1 MATQVLR
8 LCDEWQISITSVR
21 WEPSKTKKKQSN
33 QKQWSFKGHKTL
45 SDDYSH
51 DLDWWSPHHFS
62 CNQRRPRNML
72 AIQSTN
78 KRVPGWTWLFPMV
91 HVWHLGGGVLR
102 RGGRT
107 VGHTWEWVGAKR
119 DEGGEEGRAERDGP
133 FSDKHRVF
141 LQTVSK
147 LIFTH
152 FPLAPS
158 IFPKH

>member
-1 MATQVLR
+1 
-8 LCDEWQISITSVR
+8 
-21 WEPSKTKKKQSN
+21 
-33 QKQWSFKGHKTL
+33 
-45 SDDYSH
+45 
-51 DLDWWSPHHFS
+51 
-62 CNQRRPRNML
+62 ML
-72 AIQSTN
+72 VSQSTN
-78 KRVPGWTWLFPMV
+78 KRVSGWTWLFPMV

-107 VGHTWEWVGAKR
+107 VGHTWEWVGAQR
-119 DEGGEEGRAERDGP
+119 DEGGEGGREGGRAERDGP

>member
-1 MATQVLR
+1 
-8 LCDEWQISITSVR
+8 
-21 WEPSKTKKKQSN
+21 
-33 QKQWSFKGHKTL
+33 
-45 SDDYSH
+45 
-51 DLDWWSPHHFS
+51 
-62 CNQRRPRNML
+62 
-72 AIQSTN
+72 
-78 KRVPGWTWLFPMV
+78 MV

-102 RGGRT
+102 GGGRT

-119 DEGGEEGRAERDGP
+119 DEGGELGRAERDGP

-152 FPLAPS
+152 FPLALS